1 MNYLIS
7 TLIITIS
14 AIGVGISQGLTNRAA
29 FKAIDIQPQSR
40 DAVTKISLLC
50 SALIETAA
58 ILCVFVAV
66 LLFLDTTPP
75 LEGSYGDMSK
85 IGIIFA
91 LATTGFS
98 VSFFLSPPGY
108 LISH

>member
-1 MNYLIS
+1 MIIQTMNYLVS

-29 FKAIDIQPQSR
+29 FKAIDMQPQSR
-40 DAVTKISLLC
+40 DAVTKIAFLC

-66 LLFLDTTPP
+66 FLFLDTTTP
-75 LEGSYGDMSK
+75 LDGSYSDIAK

-91 LATTGFS
+91 LAATGFT
-98 VSFFLSPPGY
+98 
-108 LISH
+108 